1 VYSKVNLV
9 DKCPRINNKKDNEM
23 KRLILMCVCM
33 FGFLTVPCL
42 AEGEVPEVPKVPEV
56 KQETTIDAKGKMMNA
71 LVDFL
76 VFSKESLK
84 DGTVLVKDGIK
95 ESANFAKREIPLIL
109 KELIALRRIEVI
121 CGVLGTMLF
130 VIVCYIIGGRIKKYI
145 DKKNADDSWGRE
157 EEWFIFCYIAHYVLR
172 YAIPIVTIL
181 IMSNHTR
188 KSIKPFAAPRVYLI
202 EYTVDLI
209 KENKDK

>member
-1 VYSKVNLV
+1 
-9 DKCPRINNKKDNEM
+9 
-23 KRLILMCVCM
+23 M

-42 AEGEVPEVPKVPEV
+42 AEGEVPEVPEVPKVPEV

-109 KELIALRRIEVI
+109 KELIALRRIEAV
-121 CGVLGTMLF
+121 CSLLGIMLF
-130 VIVCYIIGGRIKKYI
+130 VIICYKIGGSIKKYI
-145 DKKNADDSWGRE
+145 DKKNADNDWGGE
-157 EEWFIFCYIAHYVLR
+157 DELAVVCHVGYYALR
-172 YAIPIVTIL
+172 YVIPIVTLL
-181 IMSNHTR
+181 IMTGKTR
-188 KSIKPFAAPRVYLI
+188 KYIKPFAAPRVYLI